1 MSQTVVDLMSTTAGR
16 RIASRRTNRH
26 RAVFV
31 YRAPVERAEEPTSE
45 QDGPMSA
52 VAARLTRL
60 RRHEPFSPVGGTALR
75 PLTDAANTASILREI
90 LRGGR

>member
-1 MSQTVVDLMSTTAGR
+1 MSLTVVDLMSTTAGR
-16 RIASRRTNRH
+16 RISTRRTNRH

-31 YRAPVERAEEPTSE
+31 YCAPVDLAEDPLD
-45 QDGPMSA
+45 DGGPKSA
-52 VAARLTRL
+52 MATRLTRL

-75 PLTDAANTASILREI
+75 PLTDAANTVSILREI

>member
-1 MSQTVVDLMSTTAGR
+1 MSLPVVDLMSTTAGR
-16 RIASRRTNRH
+16 RISTRRTNRH

-31 YRAPVERAEEPTSE
+31 YRAPVDLAEDPLD
-45 QDGPMSA
+45 DGGPKSA
-52 VAARLTRL
+52 TATRLTRL
-60 RRHEPFSPVGGTALR
+60 RRHEPFSPIGGTALR